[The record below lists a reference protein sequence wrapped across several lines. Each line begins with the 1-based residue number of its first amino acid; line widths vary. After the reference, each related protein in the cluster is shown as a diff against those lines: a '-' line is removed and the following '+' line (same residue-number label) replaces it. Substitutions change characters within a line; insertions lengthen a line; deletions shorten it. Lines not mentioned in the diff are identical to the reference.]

1 MLLCD
6 ASPSEAQHSFEKWH
20 LRKIRADR
28 VVLSPS
34 PGLRSALPGCP
45 CPLPL
50 LGGGTKV
57 PQKLTLGYDFMPVIF
72 EGLEDIVKG
81 ARGQDGDREET
92 EQRDAFRWSPSFN
105 LSPEGTLGC
114 VHYPSWRSAPIPGSP
129 QLWTISGSCELWH
142 FLASLLCTREQRRF
156 A

>member
-6 ASPSEAQHSFEKWH
+6 ASPSETQHGFKNWR

-34 PGLRSALPGCP
+34 PRLRSVLPSWP
-45 CPLPL
+45 RPLPL
-50 LGGGTKV
+50 PGGGTEV
-57 PQKLTLGYDFMPVIF
+57 PQKVTLGYDFLPVIY

-81 ARGQDGDREET
+81 ARGQDGD
-92 EQRDAFRWSPSFN
+92 AFRQSPSFN
-105 LSPEGTLGC
+105 LSPQGTLGC
-114 VHYPSWRSAPIPGSP
+114 VHYPSWWSCPKTRKSSAMDHPCSR
-129 QLWTISGSCELWH
+129 ELWH
-142 FLASLLCTREQRRF
+142 FPTSLLCTWEQRF